1 MKRLLLAAAITLFI
15 AGGANAQSMPFWGAK
30 TPVAFETPADQLG
43 NGQFTWAPEIAPAGP
58 IMVLVSLD
66 EQRAYTYRNGILIGV
81 ASVSTGKKGF
91 ETPTG
96 VFRTFLKDRTHR
108 SSKYHNAAM
117 PYTQKFTQD
126 GVALH
131 AGGIPG
137 YPESHGCVHLPSEYA
152 RLLFDA
158 APKGMT
164 VVIAKAG
171 VAPDSLVHPPFLNPL
186 TEAGKAA
193 GDNRLANDES
203 YRWDPAVA
211 PDGPLSIVV
220 TRSDARV
227 VVLRSGR
234 EIGRAKVV
242 FRSPDKTLGSHV
254 YVATEVAPEGPL
266 FGHQWHGVAMPGH
279 MGDDG
284 AAPDPQAIR
293 EIAVSEQFRNLLA
306 REVEPGTT
314 LLLTDY
320 PVLEHTTGIDMA
332 VFSSSPEG

>member
-1 MKRLLLAAAITLFI
+1 
-15 AGGANAQSMPFWGAK
+15 
-30 TPVAFETPADQLG
+30 
-43 NGQFTWAPEIAPAGP
+43 
-58 IMVLVSLD
+58 
-66 EQRAYTYRNGILIGV
+66 
-81 ASVSTGKKGF
+81 
-91 ETPTG
+91 
-96 VFRTFLKDRTHR
+96 
-108 SSKYHNAAM
+108 
-117 PYTQKFTQD
+117 
-126 GVALH
+126 
-131 AGGIPG
+131 
-137 YPESHGCVHLPSEYA
+137 
-152 RLLFDA
+152 LLFDA

-193 GDNRLANDES
+193 GDNRLANDEP
-203 YRWDPAVA
+203 YRWEPAVA
-211 PDGPLSIVV
+211 PEGPLSIVV

-254 YVATEVAPEGPL
+254 YVATEGAPGGPL

-293 EIAVSEQFRNLLA
+293 EIAVSEEFRSLLA
-306 REVEPGTT
+306 KAVEPGTT